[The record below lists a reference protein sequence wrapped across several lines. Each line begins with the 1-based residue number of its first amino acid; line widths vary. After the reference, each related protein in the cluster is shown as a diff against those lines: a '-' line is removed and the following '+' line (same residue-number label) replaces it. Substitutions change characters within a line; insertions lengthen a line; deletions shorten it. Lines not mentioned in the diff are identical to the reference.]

1 MQTKIH
7 TAKSLLIGL
16 AFLPCVL
23 SGSSFLL
30 PANGEAQEIEIA
42 VGEVTDTRTTGEFF
56 SGCEVNLKIGG
67 DAVSNSLG
75 IRATRLDLAVDD
87 TGQNLLK
94 DTNKASSFFDSGSE
108 KKDTLEERIKLKNP
122 SRNARVI
129 KSLQGELE
137 IFQPTI
143 ENEGLVIIEDFI
155 SHPSEPIASSTLDK
169 WNVQVTYLTKES
181 YILKKKEFEEGNKEE
196 LKKAADRYGGTFSE
210 MFNDFFEETLS
221 DEKNTLQFYVK
232 DPDNRVV
239 DLAFIDNMG
248 NPVKVWRRSSMG
260 ELRTYSFKK
269 MIPPPDTKLVIY
281 LATPD
286 SIKIVP
292 FKLNDIALP

>member
-7 TAKSLLIGL
+7 TAKCLMFGL
-16 AFLPCVL
+16 AFFPCIL
-23 SGSSFLL
+23 SGVCFLL
-30 PANGEAQEIEIA
+30 PAKGEAQEVEIE

-56 SGCEVNLKIGG
+56 SGCEVTLKIEG

-75 IRATRLDLAVDD
+75 IRATRLHMAVDD
-87 TGQNLLK
+87 TGQNLIK
-94 DTNKASSFFDSGSE
+94 DTNSSPSFFDSSSE
-108 KKDTLEERIKLKNP
+108 KEDTLQERIKLKNP
-122 SRNARVI
+122 SRNAKAI
-129 KSLQGELE
+129 KSLEGELE

-143 ENEGLVIIEDFI
+143 DNEGMVIIEDFM
-155 SHPSEPIASSTLDK
+155 SHPSEPISSSTLDK
-169 WNVQVTYLTKES
+169 WHVQVTYLTKES
-181 YILKKKEFEEGNKEE
+181 YILKKKEFEERNKEG
-196 LKKAADRYGGTFSE
+196 LKKAAERYGGTFAE
-210 MFNDFFEETLS
+210 MFDDFFEESLS

-232 DPDNRVV
+232 DPDKRVI

-248 NPVKVWRRSSMG
+248 NPVEVWRRSSMG
-260 ELRTYSFKK
+260 ELRTYTFKK
-269 MIPPPDTKLVIY
+269 TIPPPDTKLVIY